1 MGIEYERGGFYMFKI
16 DLLNNISEKGLAVF
30 SDKYEYRA
38 DMAEA
43 DGIMVRSKEM
53 KEMTLPASVK
63 AIARAGAG
71 VNNIPIDKCS
81 EKGIVVFNTPGANA
95 NGVKELVILGM
106 LLASR
111 KVVEGI
117 AWAKGLVG
125 EGDKVPDLIEKGKS
139 KFGGTEILGKKL
151 GVVGL
156 GAIGTMVANAAEGL
170 GMEVWGYDPFLS
182 IEAAWRLSR
191 NTKKAPSLDKL
202 LSECDFISLHVPQ
215 NKDTKGFINADKF
228 AVMKKGVV
236 ILNFARGGLVDT
248 PSLKKAVAD
257 GIVACYVTDFPDEEV
272 IKTDKVIAIPH
283 LGASTEESEENCAI
297 MAAMQLMEY
306 LENGNIKNSVNFP
319 ESFLDRSGNQR
330 LTISNQNLPGMI
342 EKITHFL
349 AENKINIADMINKSR
364 GNIAYNIIDVDGT
377 IDAALVKKIASA
389 EGVLAVRLI

>member
-1 MGIEYERGGFYMFKI
+1 MYRI
-16 DLLNNISEKGLAVF
+16 DLLNKISEKGLSLF
-30 SDKYEYRA
+30 TEKYEYRT
-38 DMAEA
+38 DIPDP
-43 DGIMVRSKEM
+43 DGILVRSKEM
-53 KEMTLPASVK
+53 KEMTLPSSLK

-111 KVVEGI
+111 KVTEGI
-117 AWAKGLVG
+117 VWAKGLIG

-156 GAIGTMVANAAEGL
+156 GAIGTMVANTAESL

-182 IEAAWRLSR
+182 IEAAWKLSR
-191 NTKKAPSLDKL
+191 NTQKAPSLDKL

-228 AVMKKGVV
+228 AIMKKGVV

-248 PSLKKAVAD
+248 PSLKKAIAD

-272 IKTDKVIAIPH
+272 IKTDKVIPIPH

-297 MAAMQLMEY
+297 MAAMQLMDF

-319 ESFLDRSGNQR
+319 ECAMERSGKDR
-330 LTISNQNLPGMI
+330 ITISNKNEPGMI
-342 EKITHFL
+342 EKITHLL
-349 AENKINIADMINKSR
+349 ADNKINIDDMINKSK
-364 GNIAYNIIDVDGT
+364 GHLAYNIIDLEGNIKPDL
-377 IDAALVKKIASA
+377 INKIKSI
-389 EGVLAVRLI
+389 EGVIAVRVLNNK

>member
-1 MGIEYERGGFYMFKI
+1 MYRI
-16 DLLNNISEKGLAVF
+16 DLLNKISEKGLSLF
-30 SDKYEYRA
+30 TEKYEYSA
-38 DMAEA
+38 DISEP
-43 DGIMVRSKEM
+43 DGMLVRSKEM
-53 KEMTLPASVK
+53 KDMTLPSSVK

-95 NGVKELVILGM
+95 NGVKELVVLGM

-111 KVVEGI
+111 KVTEGI
-117 AWAKGLVG
+117 TWAKGLVG

-151 GVVGL
+151 GVIGL
-156 GAIGTMVANAAEGL
+156 GAIGTMVANTAESL

-236 ILNFARGGLVDT
+236 LLNFARGGLVDT
-248 PSLKKAVAD
+248 PSLKKAIAD
-257 GIVACYVTDFPDEEV
+257 AIVACYVTDFPDEEV

-297 MAAMQLMEY
+297 MAAMQLMDF

-319 ESFLDRSGNQR
+319 ECALDRSGKTR
-330 LTISNQNLPGMI
+330 LTISNQNAPGMI

-349 AENKINIADMINKSR
+349 ADNKLNIADMINKSK
-364 GNIAYNIIDVDGT
+364 GNIAYNIIDVDGG
-377 IDAALVKKIASA
+377 IDADLIKKIGST
-389 EGVLAVRLI
+389 EGVIAVRVL

>member
-1 MGIEYERGGFYMFKI
+1 MYRI
-16 DLLNNISEKGLAVF
+16 DLLNKISEKGLGLF
-30 SDKYEYRA
+30 TEKYEYRT
-38 DMAEA
+38 DIPDA
-43 DGIMVRSKEM
+43 DGILVRSKEM
-53 KEMTLPASVK
+53 KEMVLPSSLK

-95 NGVKELVILGM
+95 NGVKELAILGM

-111 KVVEGI
+111 KVTEGI
-117 AWAKGLVG
+117 VWAKSLVG

-156 GAIGTMVANAAEGL
+156 GAIGTMLANTAESL

-182 IEAAWRLSR
+182 IEAAWKLSR
-191 NTKKAPSLDKL
+191 NTKKASSLDKL

-215 NKDTKGFINADKF
+215 NKDTKGFINTDKF

-248 PSLKKAVAD
+248 PSLKKAIAD
-257 GIVACYVTDFPDEEV
+257 GIVGCYVTDFPDEEV

-297 MAAMQLMEY
+297 MAAMQLMDF

-319 ESFLDRSGNQR
+319 ECALDRSDKVR
-330 LTISNQNLPGMI
+330 LTISNKNEPGMI
-342 EKITHFL
+342 EKITRLL
-349 AENKINIADMINKSR
+349 AENKLNITDMINKSK
-364 GNIAYNIIDVDGT
+364 GNIAYNIIDVESD
-377 IDAALVKKIASA
+377 ISADLVKKIQSID
-389 EGVLAVRLI
+389 GVVHVRMLK